1 MFASNGI
8 QNFDRGFLQ
17 ALLTRYSAPEEIEGL
32 KKLGSAFLLE
42 FANSWPFFL
51 KNELLIDELVSLTKT
66 SLIVEQ
72 TRALRILTNKNVF
85 HPQLLQ
91 KYN

>member
-1 MFASNGI
+1 MIS
-8 QNFDRGFLQ
+8 
-17 ALLTRYSAPEEIEGL
+17 RYSAPEEIEGL

-42 FANSWPFFL
+42 FSNNWPFFL
-51 KNELLIDELVSLTKT
+51 KNDRLIDELIALTKT
-66 SLIVEQ
+66 SLILEQ

-91 KYN
+91 RYN